1 MLASHTAAS
10 SIILSHF
17 FNGIMQKFP
26 FVRCILLLFVA
37 TNVIFLGG

>member
-1 MLASHTAAS
+1 MMASHGVAS

-17 FNGIMQKFP
+17 FNGIMRKFSLI
-26 FVRCILLLFVA
+26 RCILLLFVA